1 MTSNVVTYTVE
12 VEADNSDGQLLP
24 YLTAKVDFQIEK
36 KANVLMV
43 PNAAL
48 RWVPTA
54 DQIAPE
60 ARQSG
65 TSGGEEAQADPSLN
79 PTKAP
84 IIAMGPRKAHGTI
97 WAMDGNFVKP
107 IDVQL
112 GLTDGFRTEVAA
124 ENLNEGT
131 TIVVGE
137 NDIDGGGGGGGSPF
151 LPHFPTR
158 KRG

>member
-1 MTSNVVTYTVE
+1 M
-12 VEADNSDGQLLP
+12 
-24 YLTAKVDFQIEK
+24 
-36 KANVLMV
+36 
-43 PNAAL
+43 AA
-48 RWVPTA
+48 
-54 DQIAPE
+54 
-60 ARQSG
+60 
-65 TSGGEEAQADPSLN
+65 
-79 PTKAP
+79 
-84 IIAMGPRKAHGTI
+84 RKAHGTI

-137 NDIDGGGGGGGSPF
+137 NDMDGGGGGGGSPF